1 MPLCKVST
9 RMAVEQLQELSAA
22 PAQESKSSSKGEDY
36 EKLAFNFCKAAT
48 IMLLAAPL
56 RQFALP
62 VVTSITASLYVL
74 AYLKGQRGTRC
85 ILGQTLVVAG
95 FWGVVSLVA
104 WFLALRPFL
113 MK

>member
-1 MPLCKVST
+1 MSI
-9 RMAVEQLQELSAA
+9 EQLQ
-22 PAQESKSSSKGEDY
+22 QEETASVEVSRQNKGESY

-62 VVTSITASLYVL
+62 VVTTIAACLYIL
-74 AYLKGQRGTRC
+74 AFIHGQRGTQC
-85 ILGQTLVVAG
+85 ILGNPLVVAG

-104 WFLALRPFL
+104 WFLALRPFFIE
-113 MK
+113 

>member
-9 RMAVEQLQELSAA
+9 RMAVEHLQELSAA
-22 PAQESKSSSKGEDY
+22 PAQESKPSSKGEGY

-62 VVTSITASLYVL
+62 VVTTIAACLYVL
-74 AYLKGQRGTRC
+74 AHVNGQRGTRC
-85 ILGQTLVVAG
+85 ILGKPLVVAG
-95 FWGVVSLVA
+95 FWGAVSLAA
-104 WFLALRPFL
+104 WLLALRPL
-113 MK
+113 IIQ